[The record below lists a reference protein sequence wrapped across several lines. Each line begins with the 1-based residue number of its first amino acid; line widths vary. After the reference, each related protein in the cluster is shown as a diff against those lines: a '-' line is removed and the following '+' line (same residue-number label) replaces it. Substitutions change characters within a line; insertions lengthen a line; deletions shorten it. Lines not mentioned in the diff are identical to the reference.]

1 MRPRKSSLITKL
13 VLLAI
18 LLYAVATVAAL
29 QPKLEQLKQ
38 QRSTLRDEIAEL
50 EDANAQLQE
59 DSRALG
65 TDDSVRKLARERLNL
80 LEDGDRIFIDSSK

>member
-1 MRPRKSSLITKL
+1 MRPHKSSLITKL

-29 QPKLEQLKQ
+29 QPELEQLKQ
-38 QRSTLRDEIAEL
+38 RRSALRDEIAEL
-50 EDANAQLQE
+50 EDVNAQLQE

>member
-59 DSRALG
+59 DSSALG

>member
-1 MRPRKSSLITKL
+1 MRLRKSSLITKL
-13 VLLAI
+13 IQLAV

-29 QPKLEQLKQ
+29 QPRLEALKQ
-38 QRSTLRDEIAEL
+38 QCAALRDEITEL

-59 DSRALG
+59 DYDALG

-80 LEDGDRIFIDSSK
+80 LEDGDSIFIDSSK